1 MLVGEEATPNCKPVL
16 QIGSG
21 VIPPLIINNILN
33 QKQMSDFQTV
43 TIIDGNFTGKG
54 NFSGYNAAGQRIH
67 VPARQMENHGLT
79 DRKQIKFPLYALV
92 VEREFSSLDASGQP
106 TGEKFK
112 RAQTGSIFLNQD
124 EMMTAANADDLLR
137 LKTKSALASQAK
149 SIGLTDAAI
158 NSLLSVAI

>member
-1 MLVGEEATPNCKPVL
+1 
-16 QIGSG
+16 
-21 VIPPLIINNILN
+21 
-33 QKQMSDFQTV
+33 MSQEMQTV

-67 VPARQMENHGLT
+67 VPARQMENLGLT
-79 DRKQIKFPLYALV
+79 DRKQIEFPLYALV
-92 VEREFSSLDASGQP
+92 VEREFASVDGNNIP

-112 RAQTGSIFLNQD
+112 RVQAGSIFLTEE

-137 LKTKSALASQAK
+137 LKTKANLAAQAK
-149 SIGLTDAAI
+149 SVGLTESAI